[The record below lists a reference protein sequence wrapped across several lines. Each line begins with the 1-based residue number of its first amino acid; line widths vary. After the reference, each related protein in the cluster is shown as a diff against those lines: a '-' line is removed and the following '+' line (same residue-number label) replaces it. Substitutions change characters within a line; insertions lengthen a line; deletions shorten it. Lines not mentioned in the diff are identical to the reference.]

1 MVGEIKMWIV
11 DANSGRGENIHGFDR
26 LSPCSDLVPVPGIK
40 SWKEKAGWAEE
51 NHLMMVIIVMMV
63 RMIRVLMMMVMMM
76 KKVIVMMVS
85 MIMKQSI
92 FVTKLARLTDG
103 RLF

>member
-51 NHLMMVIIVMMV
+51 NHLVMVTIVMMV
-63 RMIRVLMMMVMMM
+63 RMIRVLVMMVMM
-76 KKVIVMMVS
+76 KKVIVMMMY
-85 MIMKQSI
+85 MIIKQSI

>member
-63 RMIRVLMMMVMMM
+63 RKTTL
-76 KKVIVMMVS
+76 
-85 MIMKQSI
+85 
-92 FVTKLARLTDG
+92 G
-103 RLF
+103 W

>member
-11 DANSGRGENIHGFDR
+11 DANSGGENKNGFEDR

-51 NHLMMVIIVMMV
+51 NHLRMVIIVMMV